1 MGLETAALVAVGG
14 LGVAQYQQQ
23 GAAGKYNQAIQN
35 RNAEIATQ
43 EAAQIEKQL
52 EFDISR
58 FNEKFDQLQGQTT
71 TRIAKTGADF
81 SGTGLRVLRAN
92 AEQGEI
98 EKNIME
104 YNSKVGQARKFEEA
118 NFYRIQGQVARQQ
131 AKSAQISTLFSTGTS
146 LLSMSGGFGKSS
158 SMGGLDGASS
168 YSQYYSN
175 PTGYSGSF

>member
-23 GAAGKYNQAIQN
+23 GAAGKYNQSIQN
-35 RNAEIATQ
+35 RNAQIAEQ
-43 EAAQIEKQL
+43 EAAQMEKQL
-52 EFDISR
+52 EFDIAR
-58 FNEKFDQLQGQTT
+58 FDQRFQQLQGQTT

-92 AEQGEI
+92 VEQSEI

-131 AKSAQISTLFSTGTS
+131 AKSAQLSTLFSTGTS
-146 LLSMSGGFGKSS
+146 LLSMSGGFGKAKS
-158 SMGGLDGASS
+158 ASGPS
-168 YSQYYSN
+168 IYE
-175 PTGYSGSF
+175 TGDYIF

>member
-1 MGLETAALVAVGG
+1 MAPAVPYLIVGG
-14 LGVAQYQQQ
+14 LGAMQYQQQ

-81 SGTGLRVLRAN
+81 SGTGLRILRAN
-92 AEQGEI
+92 VQQAEVER
-98 EKNIME
+98 NIME
-104 YNSKVGQARKFEEA
+104 YNAKIGQARKFEEA
-118 NFYRIQGQVARQQ
+118 NFFRIQGQVARQT
-131 AKSAQISTLFSTGTS
+131 ARTAQMSTIMSTGTS
-146 LLSMSGGFGKSS
+146 LLGMSGYGGGTKSTNLTS
-158 SMGGLDGASS
+158 
-168 YSQYYSN
+168 
-175 PTGYSGSF
+175 TEGSF

>member
-1 MGLETAALVAVGG
+1 MAPAVPYLIVGG
-14 LGVAQYQQQ
+14 LGAMQYQQQ

-81 SGTGLRVLRAN
+81 SGTGLRILRAN
-92 AEQGEI
+92 AQQAEVER
-98 EKNIME
+98 NIME
-104 YNSKVGQARKFEEA
+104 YNAKIGQARKFEEA
-118 NFYRIQGQVARQQ
+118 NFFRIQGQVARQT
-131 AKSAQISTLFSTGTS
+131 AKTAQMSTIMSTGTS
-146 LLSMSGGFGKSS
+146 LLGMSGYGGGTKSTNLTS
-158 SMGGLDGASS
+158 
-168 YSQYYSN
+168 
-175 PTGYSGSF
+175 TEGSF